1 MARRI
6 LQTLS
11 AHGSWSARLTAQLLE
26 FLPLLSAA
34 VAREVLPALPQIVGE
49 SDNEVRLLLEAL
61 KQLMSAERTLL
72 LPVIG
77 TLGEVQLPEALKPE
91 LAQLALGALPLA
103 DESDLPTLVRCLM
116 HSLNAANAS
125 PRAARAAAAT
135 RRASSRDALAAA
147 AGRLQHAARRQ
158 LCRPR
163 YPLCASATELTR
175 WDTLLLLLLL
185 QLPRHAAAAAASL
198 AGALRRGALA
208 DSVFGDA
215 VVHGPLLG
223 RAVRRAAA
231 LSAALLA
238 HSHPLVQRRG
248 ARLAE
253 IIFASH
259 PSVRRGSSPR
269 PSPPPSLVERPASL
283 RRALSDDSVRHSPR
297 HSLASGRCST
307 GLAHAPRLPPSLFGA
322 LARCL
327 RRRRA

>member
-1 MARRI
+1 MPFDAGLRAAPSLLQHPGTQDASAAALLDRLPLEEPAVARRI

-125 PRAARAAAAT
+125 LVLRGLRQ
-135 RRASSRDALAAA
+135 RGL
-147 AGRLQHAARRQ
+147 RLRQ
-158 LCRPR
+158 R
-163 YPLCASATELTR
+163 
-175 WDTLLLLLLL
+175 
-185 QLPRHAAAAAASL
+185 LPRGMWL
-198 AGALRRGALA
+198 
-208 DSVFGDA
+208 
-215 VVHGPLLG
+215 
-223 RAVRRAAA
+223 
-231 LSAALLA
+231 
-238 HSHPLVQRRG
+238 
-248 ARLAE
+248 
-253 IIFASH
+253 
-259 PSVRRGSSPR
+259 
-269 PSPPPSLVERPASL
+269 
-283 RRALSDDSVRHSPR
+283 
-297 HSLASGRCST
+297 
-307 GLAHAPRLPPSLFGA
+307 
-322 LARCL
+322 
-327 RRRRA
+327 

>member
-125 PRAARAAAAT
+125 LALRGLRQQLGALRPRRSRCCCRSSAT
-135 RRASSRDALAAA
+135 RCASAALPSARYS
-147 AGRLQHAARRQ
+147 GSARRQ
-158 LCRPR
+158 PSSRVGTPYCCSYCCSCRATRPQRRPR
-163 YPLCASATELTR
+163 SPVPC
-175 WDTLLLLLLL
+175 
-185 QLPRHAAAAAASL
+185 
-198 AGALRRGALA
+198 G
-208 DSVFGDA
+208 
-215 VVHGPLLG
+215 
-223 RAVRRAAA
+223 AA
-231 LSAALLA
+231 LS
-238 HSHPLVQRRG
+238 PT
-248 ARLAE
+248 
-253 IIFASH
+253 ASSAT
-259 PSVRRGSSPR
+259 PWCT
-269 PSPPPSLVERPASL
+269 A
-283 RRALSDDSVRHSPR
+283 
-297 HSLASGRCST
+297 RCS
-307 GLAHAPRLPPSLFGA
+307 AAPS
-322 LARCL
+322 ARCP
-327 RRRRA
+327 R